1 MILILIAFICGFI
14 MDVTWARCVSAVANR
29 HPMMAANFS
38 VAIYVCSLVST
49 IFIVEQ
55 NIYAIVSFVL
65 GNWIGTYITV
75 KWWTK

>member
-1 MILILIAFICGFI
+1 
-14 MDVTWARCVSAVANR
+14 
-29 HPMMAANFS
+29 MMAANFS

-55 NIYAIVSFVL
+55 NIYAITSFVL
-65 GNWIGTYITV
+65 GNWIGTYLTV